1 MTKEDKLIFVYSK
14 FKLLLL
20 TTVLLFFVIFPLV
33 LPSRINWQK
42 NIYFVIAILVFWVA
56 SVLVFIFINSS
67 NRRRHFRAYYF
78 VSAFFDLFFLASILT
93 ILLGLN
99 NNYFFLFAFF
109 ILGAAFYL
117 DQILII
123 FAGSLSILFIVVSFF
138 SQISSGSADYP
149 LFLVKILFL
158 AVITYFVYLFVLS
171 YREIYWQK
179 KNLKKIS
186 SLNRNLLHN
195 FTRQLRT
202 PLPVIRDFLSLLEGG
217 KTGPLNKEQQKIVSI
232 LLEESKKLVE
242 ESSTLV
248 YFDQLKTN
256 DFYLH
261 KVFINLVDL
270 MQSIISGL
278 KNEMGTKDITII
290 YRPRKKKI
298 NLYCDPYKF
307 LSAINILL
315 GEIIL
320 KADKGSRIKINSFR
334 SDYSPYIQL
343 EFTYLGEPLSFEQKF
358 SHKNLK
364 LYVAREIIIKHGG
377 SLHFDFLNIEKK
389 LIITLPPRD

>member
-1 MTKEDKLIFVYSK
+1 MNKEDKLIFIYSK
-14 FKLLLL
+14 FKLLFL

-33 LPSRINWQK
+33 LPSRINLQK
-42 NIYFVIAILVFWVA
+42 NIYFVIAILVFWIA
-56 SVLVFIFINSS
+56 SALFFIFINSS
-67 NRRRHFRAYYF
+67 KRNRRHRAYRF
-78 VSAFFDLFFLASILT
+78 VSTFFDLFFLGSILT

-123 FAGSLSILFIVVSFF
+123 FAGSLSILFIVVLFF
-138 SQISSGSADYP
+138 SQSNLASADYP
-149 LFLVKILFL
+149 LLIVKILFF
-158 AVITYFVYLFVLS
+158 VIITYFVYLFALS

-186 SLNRNLLHN
+186 SLNRNLLNN

-202 PLPVIRDFLSLLEGG
+202 PLPVIRDFLFLLENEKRGS
-217 KTGPLNKEQQKIVSI
+217 LNKEQRKIIS
-232 LLEESKKLVE
+232 LLHEETKKLIE

-248 YFDQLKTN
+248 YFDQLKTD

-261 KVFINLVDL
+261 KVTVNLIDL
-270 MQSIISGL
+270 LRDVILRLEDELQA
-278 KNEMGTKDITII
+278 KNNVII
-290 YRPRKKKI
+290 YQPRKKK
-298 NLYCDPYKF
+298 LDFYCDPYKF

-320 KADKGSRIKINSFR
+320 KADKGSSIKINSFR
-334 SDYSPYIQL
+334 SDYSSYMEL
-343 EFTYLGEPLSFEQKF
+343 NFVYLGEPLSFEQKF

-389 LIITLPPRD
+389 LIITLPYS